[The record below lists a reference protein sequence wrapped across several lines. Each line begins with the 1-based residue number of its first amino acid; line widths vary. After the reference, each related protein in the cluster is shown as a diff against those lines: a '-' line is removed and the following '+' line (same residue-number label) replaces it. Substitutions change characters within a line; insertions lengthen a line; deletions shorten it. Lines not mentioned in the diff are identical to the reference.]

1 MNNYKCRKII
11 SINSNEDLVFH
22 KEEYLKII
30 DKSPHGIPISIIS
43 ITVLL
48 KQNSARSE
56 ESLRFIYLADW
67 HAAK

>member
-1 MNNYKCRKII
+1 MTKPI
-11 SINSNEDLVFH
+11 VV
-22 KEEYLKII
+22 
-30 DKSPHGIPISIIS
+30 KSISIIS

>member
-1 MNNYKCRKII
+1 MTKPIVVK
-11 SINSNEDLVFH
+11 F
-22 KEEYLKII
+22 
-30 DKSPHGIPISIIS
+30 ISIIA

-56 ESLRFIYLADW
+56 ESWRFIHLADW